1 MKTNVILLLGSNL
14 NGPLQFLIKA
24 KDQIINKIGP
34 VIKESSIY
42 ESEPWGFE
50 DPNVFL
56 NQVITVDSKLSA
68 SEILYIIHQIEESLG
83 RKRNMRGGYKSRTID
98 IDILFFGDQV
108 IENKELMIP
117 HKLMHKR
124 KFTLLPL
131 QEIEPNMV
139 HPVLNKTI
147 TELVNDCEDT
157 SDVNRLNIS

>member
-1 MKTNVILLLGSNL
+1 M
-14 NGPLQFLIKA
+14 
-24 KDQIINKIGP
+24 
-34 VIKESSIY
+34 
-42 ESEPWGFE
+42 
-50 DPNVFL
+50 
-56 NQVITVDSKLSA
+56 
-68 SEILYIIHQIEESLG
+68 
-83 RKRNMRGGYKSRTID
+83 
-98 IDILFFGDQV
+98 ILFFGDQV
-108 IENKELMIP
+108 IENKELTIP